1 MQRSTLLLTAT
12 LATAM
17 LYSRWC
23 DGPGSPHAHGN
34 NSWSPRIARGTSFH
48 SMLIRYR
55 TQVEANIDT
64 LRQRMAHQTQR
75 NQDLHDELDTA
86 FNNNEQRRLLGS
98 QQARATRQ
106 SVFGQTITERQ
117 RSSSAADLRREKEFQ
132 VDMQVWTQD
141 MQLESKVQ
149 EQALKAERKLWKKWN
164 ARFREAQK
172 CANQALI
179 GLRKKYLAAHKDR
192 AKRLESALACTDTPN
207 NGFPHCIIIDDVTMY
222 RPIRYDLGGE
232 AFQASVEDE
241 DSEDD
246 VVEDKEMDNMEAEA
260 EDVCSEHEDVQANSR
275 LEAED
280 KDIKIPDAQ
289 IQRVS
294 NRRYEK
300 LSQIEGESLE
310 SMEHLNED
318 EEVREKAFIVNVDGE
333 NQRWM
338 DAIDTLKEEI
348 LRRNRRFDD
357 LFEKHQNKYDVNRS
371 LERSFN
377 EIDDE
382 HRLGCRK
389 MWKNEFS
396 RKQKHYLGVFDVF
409 LAEESRSWSEQLQK
423 QEHEFQRVLVDR
435 VERMFEYWR
444 DMFITVRMQQN
455 MHSESF
461 FQLYQRLLHGDLIE
475 HATYDWEV
483 ERRLTDS
490 EKPTWAALGVE
501 VSEHPN
507 SLTIV
512 SRDLEPSEVSFSHSF
527 ESPEIT
533 DSLLNFTESNPFVP
547 KGNDSPYLRMA
558 DYFPGQRE
566 KHDLEGVQT
575 SSDHGDDNTVYD
587 SVSPFSMQTLSFS
600 PREAVFKFLH
610 NVWRFTAAS
619 FPLMTVSKVINIL
632 KWTPN
637 LVKYTKWEEIQAE
650 WKFRGRQAER
660 RLILDYNSLRQ
671 TGELRSI
678 LSESF
683 QKAQAQITERR
694 KCAQNSEAERDEEF
708 RRIEVQRQ
716 QEFEGEMNRYNDEDN
731 LEMERQQLTF
741 KKGHSKRWRRVR
753 KCLTEMRQELK
764 NSCDSREITYSSLSS
779 KLTRLVDEQLTLFE
793 AEEEERAA
801 QVDDMIA
808 STISR

>member
-1 MQRSTLLLTAT
+1 
-12 LATAM
+12 
-17 LYSRWC
+17 
-23 DGPGSPHAHGN
+23 
-34 NSWSPRIARGTSFH
+34 
-48 SMLIRYR
+48 MLIQYR

-98 QQARATRQ
+98 QHARATRQ
-106 SVFGQTITERQ
+106 SVFGQAITERQ
-117 RSSSAADLRREKEFQ
+117 RSFTAADLRREKEFQ

-149 EQALKAERKLWKKWN
+149 EQALKEERKSWKKWN

-179 GLRKKYLAAHKDR
+179 GLRKKYLAAHIDR
-192 AKRLESALACTDTPN
+192 AKRLESALARTDTPT

-222 RPIRYDLGGE
+222 KPIRYDLGGE

-241 DSEDD
+241 DNEED
-246 VVEDKEMDNMEAEA
+246 VVEDEKMDNVEAEG

-280 KDIKIPDAQ
+280 KDIKEPDAQ

-294 NRRYEK
+294 NRRYGK

-310 SMEHLNED
+310 SMEHQSED
-318 EEVREKAFIVNVDGE
+318 EEMREKAFIANVDGE
-333 NQRWM
+333 KQRWM
-338 DAIDTLKEEI
+338 DAIDILKEEI
-348 LRRNRRFDD
+348 LRQNRRFDD
-357 LFEKHQNKYDVNRS
+357 LFEKHQKKYDVNRS
-371 LERSFN
+371 LERRSK
-377 EIDDE
+377 ESDDE
-382 HRLGCRK
+382 YRLQCRK

-396 RKQKHYLGVFDVF
+396 RKQKHYLGVFNVF
-409 LAEESRSWSEQLQK
+409 LAEESRSWSEQLRK

-444 DMFITVRMQQN
+444 DMFTTVRMQQN

-461 FQLYQRLLHGDLIE
+461 FQLYQRLLHGDLNE

-490 EKPTWAALGVE
+490 EKPTWAALGAE

-512 SRDLEPSEVSFSHSF
+512 SRELEPSEVSFSHPL

-533 DSLLNFTESNPFVP
+533 DSLLRQNFTQSDPFVP
-547 KGNDSPYLRMA
+547 KGNDSSDLRMPE
-558 DYFPGQRE
+558 YFPGQRE
-566 KHDLEGVQT
+566 KHELQGVQP
-575 SSDHGDDNTVYD
+575 SSDHGDDDTVYD

-600 PREAVFKFLH
+600 FKEAVFKFLH
-610 NVWRFTAAS
+610 DVWRFTAAS

-637 LVKYTKWEEIQAE
+637 LAKYTKWEEIQAE
-650 WKFRGRQAER
+650 WKFRGHQAER
-660 RLILDYNSLRQ
+660 RLILNYNSLRQ
-671 TGELRSI
+671 TGELRSV

-683 QKAQAQITERR
+683 QMAQAQITERR

-741 KKGHSKRWRRVR
+741 KKGHSKRKRRVR
-753 KCLTEMRQELK
+753 KCLTEMRQELR
-764 NSCDSREITYSSLSS
+764 NSCDSREISYSSLSA

-808 STISR
+808 STINR

>member
-1 MQRSTLLLTAT
+1 
-12 LATAM
+12 
-17 LYSRWC
+17 
-23 DGPGSPHAHGN
+23 
-34 NSWSPRIARGTSFH
+34 
-48 SMLIRYR
+48 MLIRYR

-64 LRQRMAHQTQR
+64 LRQRMAHLTQR

-86 FNNNEQRRLLGS
+86 FHNNEQRRLLGS

-132 VDMQVWTQD
+132 LDMQVWTQE

-149 EQALKAERKLWKKWN
+149 EQALKAECKLWKKWN

-246 VVEDKEMDNMEAEA
+246 VVEDKEMDNVEAEA
-260 EDVCSEHEDVQANSR
+260 EDACAEHEDVQANSR

-280 KDIKIPDAQ
+280 KDIKTSDAQ

-300 LSQIEGESLE
+300 LSQIEGESSE
-310 SMEHLNED
+310 SMEHLSED

-357 LFEKHQNKYDVNRS
+357 LFEKHQKKYDVNRS

-396 RKQKHYLGVFDVF
+396 Q
-409 LAEESRSWSEQLQK
+409 ESRSWSEQLQK
-423 QEHEFQRVLVDR
+423 QEHEFQRVLVDG

-483 ERRLTDS
+483 ERRLTNS

-501 VSEHPN
+501 
-507 SLTIV
+507 
-512 SRDLEPSEVSFSHSF
+512 
-527 ESPEIT
+527 
-533 DSLLNFTESNPFVP
+533 
-547 KGNDSPYLRMA
+547 
-558 DYFPGQRE
+558 RE
-566 KHDLEGVQT
+566 KHELEGVQT
-575 SSDHGDDNTVYD
+575 SFDHGDDNTVYD

-600 PREAVFKFLH
+600 LKEAVFKFLH

-683 QKAQAQITERR
+683 QKAEAQITERR

-716 QEFEGEMNRYNDEDN
+716 QGFEGEMNRYNDEDN

-741 KKGHSKRWRRVR
+741 KKGHSKRRRRVR
-753 KCLTEMRQELK
+753 ECLTEMRQELK

-779 KLTRLVDEQLTLFE
+779 KLTRLVDEHLTLFE

-801 QVDDMIA
+801 QVDHMIA